1 LYHTVKDLHRHYLP
15 IIQILLLTSLVS
27 PFKLFKYRVLKR
39 EEKLLQNGNPF
50 GQPICCNSLKS
61 VADTL
66 SAQVATDKNGLGNGS
81 IHLALTLTSA
91 LTTTSRSKL

>member
-1 LYHTVKDLHRHYLP
+1 
-15 IIQILLLTSLVS
+15 LTSFIS
-27 PFKLFKYRVLKR
+27 LFAVLKYRVLKR

-66 SAQVATDKNGLGNGS
+66 SAQVATYKNGLGNGS

-91 LTTTSRSKL
+91 LTTASRSKL